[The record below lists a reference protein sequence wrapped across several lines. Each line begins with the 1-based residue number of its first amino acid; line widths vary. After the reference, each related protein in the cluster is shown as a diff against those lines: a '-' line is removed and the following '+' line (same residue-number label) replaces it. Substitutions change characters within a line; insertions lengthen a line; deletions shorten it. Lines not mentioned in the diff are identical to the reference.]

1 MGSLSRA
8 LIALSLLVPA
18 AQSPQVFS
26 NLHGSPEHPF
36 ESEAH
41 ARVFLFVR
49 TDCPISN
56 RYAPELQR
64 LADEFKGRYVD
75 FWLVYSDHAESSA
88 KIRQQIADYK
98 LPGIAILDPK
108 QELARRAE
116 AKVSPQAA
124 VFNHAGQLLYSG
136 RIDDRYADFGKSRT
150 AASTHDLE
158 SAITATLEGKPIAHA
173 RTRAVG
179 CYLADVK

>member
-1 MGSLSRA
+1 MGAFVRA
-8 LIALSLLVPA
+8 VLIFAFAVAGS
-18 AQSPQVFS
+18 AQTFKGLDGTTQR
-26 NLHGSPEHPF
+26 PF
-36 ESEAH
+36 QSASH

-64 LADEFKGRYVD
+64 MAAEFKGRDVE
-75 FWLVYSDHAESSA
+75 FWLVYSDHSEQPAD
-88 KIRQQIADYK
+88 ITRQIADYN
-98 LPGIAILDPK
+98 LPGTPLLDPK

-116 AKVSPQAA
+116 ATVTPQAA
-124 VFNHAGQLLYSG
+124 VFDQQGRLMYSG
-136 RIDDRYADFGKSRT
+136 RIDDRFVDFGKSRP
-150 AASTHDLE
+150 AAETHDLDA
-158 SAITATLEGKPIAHA
+158 AITATLEGRPVAHA